1 LALEAFLYELT
12 VNAEQVSTA
21 GDKELILSMSMP
33 LGRGVRMMLGYN
45 MQNGVPSSKQPLGHF
60 LLF

>member
-1 LALEAFLYELT
+1 LALETFLYELT
-12 VNAEQVSTA
+12 VNAEQVSSA

-33 LGRGVRMMLGYN
+33 LGRGMRMMLGYN
-45 MQNGVPSSKQPLGHF
+45 TQNGAPSSNRLGHF